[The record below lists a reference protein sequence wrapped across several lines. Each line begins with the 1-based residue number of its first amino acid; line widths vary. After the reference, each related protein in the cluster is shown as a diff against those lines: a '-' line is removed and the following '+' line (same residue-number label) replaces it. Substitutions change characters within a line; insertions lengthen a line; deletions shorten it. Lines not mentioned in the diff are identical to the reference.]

1 MCGNMVT
8 TNKGE
13 QTMANEIK
21 SFQGYVNQS
30 LMDAGKHN
38 TEDYLEIMTGL
49 YKQGHL
55 NIHQVFLFMQTLI
68 VKAEDKKVRIYLELN
83 PTIANNV
90 QDTIDYGFV
99 TEDGELTQHCI
110 DTLTKEG
117 YADMLE
123 TKEVV

>member
-30 LMDAGKHN
+30 LMDAGKHK

-49 YKQGHL
+49 FKKGYL
-55 NIHQVFLFMQTLI
+55 NIHQVLMFMQTLI
-68 VKAEDKKVRIYLELN
+68 VKAEDKKVISYLEIN
-83 PTIANNV
+83 PTIASNV
-90 QDTIDYGFV
+90 QDTINYGLI

-117 YADMLE
+117 YEVE

>member
-1 MCGNMVT
+1 MKEG
-8 TNKGE
+8 KK
-13 QTMANEIK
+13 MANEIK

-30 LMDAGKHN
+30 LMDAGKHK

-49 YKQGHL
+49 FEQGHL

-68 VKAEDKKVRIYLELN
+68 IKADDKKVRTYLELN
-83 PTIANNV
+83 PTIDSNV
-90 QDTIDYGFV
+90 QDTMDYGLV

-117 YADMLE
+117 FADFIE
-123 TKEVV
+123 KKEVVKHG